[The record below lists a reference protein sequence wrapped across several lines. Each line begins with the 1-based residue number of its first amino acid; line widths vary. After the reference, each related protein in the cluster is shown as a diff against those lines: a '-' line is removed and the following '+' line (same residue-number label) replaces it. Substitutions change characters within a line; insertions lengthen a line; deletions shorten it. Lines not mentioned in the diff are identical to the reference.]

1 MGSEMFKMGK
11 DFEDLK
17 RTMEEEKAQLSELEE
32 YFAKIDANK
41 AKADE
46 EDRILSEFKHRM
58 SAAMDVLHTAATN
71 ITKVERGRQCRRELA
86 KSKKGGKKGKKV
98 SQFPVFPKCSQP
110 TATNPDDFSCT
121 GQKEMSGPQLELF
134 P

>member
-1 MGSEMFKMGK
+1 MGSEMFKMDK

-86 KSKKGGKKGKKV
+86 KSKKGGKKGKKG
-98 SQFPVFPKCSQP
+98 K
-110 TATNPDDFSCT
+110 
-121 GQKEMSGPQLELF
+121 KK
-134 P
+134 